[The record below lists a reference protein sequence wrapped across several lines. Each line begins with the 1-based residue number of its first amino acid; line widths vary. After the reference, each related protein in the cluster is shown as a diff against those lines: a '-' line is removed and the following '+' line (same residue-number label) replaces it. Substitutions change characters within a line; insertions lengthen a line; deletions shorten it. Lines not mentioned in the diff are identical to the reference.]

1 MEMAT
6 IPKKKQKDKKRLQGQ
21 ERAKKKKAGE

>member
-21 ERAKKKKAGE
+21 ERAKKKAGE